1 MLLDKLAWRPA
12 ASAAAERHCPAM
24 DCSVAMSTFTVP
36 PRSGSFPGAADGR
49 GARPPAAGRRPQPA
63 PSSTDPAPPLP
74 RWRHPRHPPPVT
86 STPAGDGPAARG
98 TRCWSLHGAEGV
110 VDVEVDAP
118 DDGELGTVL
127 GALGELLGTA
137 APELWA
143 GSTRLPVDLPL
154 TAGDLQHG
162 ALLGLGR
169 PGPRPTV
176 EGSSA
181 LELQVTGGPEAGRT
195 IGLGTGS
202 HLLGRGSAAD
212 IRLDDP
218 DVSRRHAVVA
228 VGGDGISVTDLGSI
242 NGTRLGDRD
251 VGAQPRPWPVGDVL
265 RLGSTSVRVTGPA
278 AVPAAL
284 GGSAAGR
291 AVLHP
296 ASRLPPHHAEVEVAV
311 PGQPEQPQ
319 PRRLQWQAV
328 GLPAVAGV
336 VMGV

>member
-1 MLLDKLAWRPA
+1 M
-12 ASAAAERHCPAM
+12 
-24 DCSVAMSTFTVP
+24 
-36 PRSGSFPGAADGR
+36 
-49 GARPPAAGRRPQPA
+49 
-63 PSSTDPAPPLP
+63 
-74 RWRHPRHPPPVT
+74 T

-228 VGGDGISVTDLGSI
+228 VGGDGISVTDLGST
-242 NGTRLGDRD
+242 NGTCLGDRD

-296 ASRLPPHHAEVEVAV
+296 ASRLPPHHADVEVAV
-311 PGQPEQPQ
+311 VLVAHDDRHRLPGRERGADAHRGGIKVAEELRAALLDRERAHRPGLAQHPAEAREGEPQRGEQRRREDDQLSSREGRRPGC
-319 PRRLQWQAV
+319 PRQA
-328 GLPAVAGV
+328 
-336 VMGV
+336 